1 MAHDS
6 WLTAHGSRLTAHGY
20 NHQNMRFGAV
30 PIEAAVGKVLGHNVA
45 GRDGERIM
53 RKGKPLLPADI
64 ERLRAAGL
72 SSVYVAELGPDDI
85 GEDAAARQIAAV
97 ISGRNLSISGAAG
110 GRVNLIS
117 AQQGVLRVDVA
128 RLHQINEIEGLTLAS
143 LQNHATVE
151 RKSIVATIKVIPFA
165 LPANEV
171 AAAIA
176 IANTPMIWL
185 DPLPARRVTLIVSGS
200 PAARDRIVRDFSEP
214 IRTRLEAL
222 GSQLTEVHFV
232 PLEDEH
238 GEMALAQLLTR
249 SAQNTDQCNMVIL
262 AGDTAIMDRHD
273 IAPRAIERAGGRIV
287 CFGAPVDPGN
297 LLLIAQL
304 GPLPILG
311 APGCVRSRKLNVVD
325 WVLPRLLVGDQ
336 LSRSDIASLGAGGLL
351 EDVRERPMPRLG

>member
-1 MAHDS
+1 MG
-6 WLTAHGSRLTAHGY
+6 WT
-20 NHQNMRFGAV
+20 
-30 PIEAAVGKVLGHNVA
+30 PEAA
-45 GRDGERIM
+45 M
-53 RKGKPLLPADI
+53 
-64 ERLRAAGL
+64 
-72 SSVYVAELGPDDI
+72 AELGPDDI
-85 GEDAAARQIAAV
+85 GEDAAARQISAV

-151 RKSIVATIKVIPFA
+151 RKSMVATIKVIPFA

-249 SAQNTDQCNMVIL
+249 SAQNADQCNMVIL